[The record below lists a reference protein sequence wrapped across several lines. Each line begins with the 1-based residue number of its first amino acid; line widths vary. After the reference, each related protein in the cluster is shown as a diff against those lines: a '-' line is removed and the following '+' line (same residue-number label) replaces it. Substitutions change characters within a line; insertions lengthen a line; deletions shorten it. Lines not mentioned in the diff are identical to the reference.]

1 MESPFKNEPQE
12 VLKLRSEKER
22 EFLVEVSKEIA
33 VTFNALASDFL
44 SHDKNVTL
52 KTTQGMI
59 GNAKKLF
66 DIFEEGYVQH
76 RDKIIDAELKN
87 VEDSMEALMRQKE
100 HILSKKH
107 YS

>member
-1 MESPFKNEPQE
+1 MENPFKNEPQE

-33 VTFNALASDFL
+33 VTFSALASDFL

-59 GNAKKLF
+59 ENAKKLF
-66 DIFEEGYVQH
+66 DIFEEGYIEH
-76 RDKIIDAELKN
+76 RDKIIDVELKN